1 MSKVR
6 HYSAE
11 DCERDEAQAS
21 AQSILAEARKLC
33 ASRQVNNQRLYFL
46 AEMTGHSFYEIKQWA
61 LVKGLEAWWSIY
73 RKNPKYARWHARM
86 DDFDQQPMSMRKLWK
101 GGRYE

>member
-11 DCERDEAQAS
+11 DCERDEAKSRDAEH
-21 AQSILAEARKLC
+21 SILAEARRLC
-33 ASRQVNNQRLYFL
+33 ASRATNNQRSYFL

-61 LVKGLEAWWSIY
+61 LVKGLEAWWASC
-73 RKNPKYARWHARM
+73 RKNPKYARWYTKM
-86 DDFDQQPMSMRKLWK
+86 DDFESRPRWPL
-101 GGRYE
+101 